1 MTALDEA
8 GGGHLEEAELAGR
21 PEAVLHGPRE
31 AEPVVPVALE
41 GEDGVDQVLQG
52 ARPGRV
58 ALFRDV
64 PDDHDGRPRGAGGLT
79 QLLDHGPDLRQA
91 PRRPRRSRRTQ
102 GLDRVEDHQR
112 GPMLLDGGERVV
124 EIGGREDEQGGRHG
138 AEASS
143 PGAHGGGGLL
153 GGDEQRGRTQQRRTE
168 QHLERQRRL
177 ADARLAVEEG
187 ERPGRQAA
195 REDTVELTD
204 AGRAR

>member
-1 MTALDEA
+1 MRSCAHRHSWPRHQCLDLDEERAAALQEGGDRAARHLVPALGGEQRSRVGQGDEA

-91 PRRPRRSRRTQ
+91 PRRPGAPAARRVWIESRTT
-102 GLDRVEDHQR
+102 
-112 GPMLLDGGERVV
+112 ER
-124 EIGGREDEQGGRHG
+124 
-138 AEASS
+138 
-143 PGAHGGGGLL
+143 
-153 GGDEQRGRTQQRRTE
+153 
-168 QHLERQRRL
+168 
-177 ADARLAVEEG
+177 ADAPRW
-187 ERPGRQAA
+187 R
-195 REDTVELTD
+195 
-204 AGRAR
+204 RARRRDRWPRG